1 MNNTVTWVF
10 LADAKKAF
18 SAAGA
23 LINKNRAMAAGF
35 EKGGLGALGL
45 AKNTNYELVTTD
57 NLVV

>member
-1 MNNTVTWVF
+1 MF

-23 LINKNRAMAAGF
+23 LINKNRAMAAEF